1 MVDSHDKK
9 IFWIASYPKSGN
21 TWLRA
26 IILSLFFT
34 KDGVFDFKL
43 LNKIRYFDTPG
54 NYKFIESLNNDD
66 FNNVHDLTVI
76 SKYWIEAQKRSI
88 VIDGNFTF
96 YKTHSANIKIN
107 NFRYTNEDTTL
118 GLIYLV
124 RDPRDVVLSYAK
136 HKGMGVNEIID
147 LMKNEEILTSS
158 GGGYPVV
165 LSSWNHHYL
174 SWINLKV
181 PKIIIRFE
189 DLLEKTEMILWK
201 LIDFFDVNYQLKFN
215 NTKRVV
221 NNILLSTTFEKFQD
235 YEKKHGF
242 AEATTN
248 SMFFRKGKS
257 NQWQKELNEYQQDE
271 IENSFKSA
279 MKEINYL

>member
-1 MVDSHDKK
+1 M
-9 IFWIASYPKSGN
+9 
-21 TWLRA
+21 
-26 IILSLFFT
+26 
-34 KDGVFDFKL
+34 
-43 LNKIRYFDTPG
+43 
-54 NYKFIESLNNDD
+54 
-66 FNNVHDLTVI
+66 
-76 SKYWIEAQKRSI
+76 
-88 VIDGNFTF
+88 
-96 YKTHSANIKIN
+96 
-107 NFRYTNEDTTL
+107 
-118 GLIYLV
+118 
-124 RDPRDVVLSYAK
+124 
-136 HKGMGVNEIID
+136 
-147 LMKNEEILTSS
+147 
-158 GGGYPVV
+158 

-248 SMFFRKGKS
+248 SMFFRKGTN

-271 IENSFKSA
+271 IEDSFKSA